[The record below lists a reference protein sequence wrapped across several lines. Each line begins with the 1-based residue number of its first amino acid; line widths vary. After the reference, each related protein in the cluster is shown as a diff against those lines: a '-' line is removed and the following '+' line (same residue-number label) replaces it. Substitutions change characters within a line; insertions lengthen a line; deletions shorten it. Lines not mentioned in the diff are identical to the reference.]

1 MAGDPLSLTFHFA
14 GLAENARARVTS
26 IDLLRGSALPA
37 WQSLGSPEYP
47 TASEI
52 QKLRD
57 AAILPA
63 AEERPIRNGELT
75 IELPPSGLALVE
87 VGK

>member
-1 MAGDPLSLTFHFA
+1 M
-14 GLAENARARVTS
+14 
-26 IDLLRGSALPA
+26 RGSALPA
-37 WQSLGSPEYP
+37 WQAMGSPQYP
-47 TASEI
+47 TASEV

-57 AAILPA
+57 GAALPV
-63 AEERPIRNGELT
+63 AEEIAIRNGELT